1 MSKLNLR
8 KTIQTVIAEEQE
20 ILGQTKLIPLSQV
33 NKPAAKAAIALG
45 GKKDDNEQDDVVA
58 GSEVT
63 VPVNKMRASQKEI
76 RKDKA
81 FGMAIGF
88 LTKNKWSNINLQSI
102 ISNDTPAYIMDGHH
116 RWAAVFLIDP
126 KASIIATKLE
136 LPGEALVSV
145 LNVVTAGG
153 FQRAGNT
160 GQGDVKEFTGSKL
173 KPIIDAAIADGIKG
187 EYPLTAEQV
196 KKALGNMP
204 GANGDS
210 TKGIELML
218 KNADSLP
225 KQIMPNAPSRVEM
238 PVIGLAQVKK
248 VKEFLG
254 RGSFDIKPPYSP
266 DVQTALDK
274 NAPKINE
281 LKLTSYGVKSLLK
294 AVFNRLDLL
303 PKLGFDKFKDVI
315 HHIKYGDQEEQEEI
329 RSKLRQLG
337 VNVVYESKQD
347 KLRKLVREEV
357 AKIIKG
363 KKQTK

>member
-20 ILGQTKLIPLSQV
+20 ILGQTKLIPLSQI
-33 NKPAAKAAIALG
+33 NKLAAKAAIALG

-145 LNVVTAGG
+145 LNVVTVGG

-173 KPIIDAAIADGIKG
+173 KPIIDAAIAKGIQG
-187 EYPLTAEQV
+187 EFPVTAEQV

-204 GANGDS
+204 GANGDF

-225 KQIMPNAPSRVEM
+225 KQIMPNAPTRVEM

-248 VKEFLG
+248 VKEFLA

-266 DVQTALDK
+266 DVQAALGK
-274 NAPKINE
+274 NTVKVNE
-281 LKLTSYGVKSLLK
+281 LRLTSYGVKDLLK
-294 AVFNRLDLL
+294 AIFNRLDLL
-303 PKLGFDKFKDVI
+303 PKLGFDKFKHVI
-315 HHIKYGDQEEQEEI
+315 HHLKYGDQEEQNDLVKRLKE
-329 RSKLRQLG
+329 LG
-337 VNVVYESKQD
+337 VNVVYESKED

>member
-20 ILGQTKLIPLSQV
+20 ILGQTKLIPLSQI
-33 NKPAAKAAIALG
+33 NKLAAKAAIALG

-145 LNVVTAGG
+145 LNVVTVGG

-173 KPIIDAAIADGIKG
+173 KPIIDAAIAKGIQG
-187 EYPLTAEQV
+187 EFPVTAEQV

-204 GANGDS
+204 GANGDF

-248 VKEFLG
+248 VKEFLA

-266 DVQTALDK
+266 DVQAALGK
-274 NAPKINE
+274 NTVKVNE
-281 LKLTSYGVKSLLK
+281 LRLTSYGVKDLLK
-294 AVFNRLDLL
+294 AIFNRLDLL
-303 PKLGFDKFKDVI
+303 PKLGFDKFKHVI
-315 HHIKYGDQEEQEEI
+315 HHLKYGDQEEQNDLVKRLKE
-329 RSKLRQLG
+329 LG
-337 VNVVYESKQD
+337 VNVVYESKED